1 MEKAKYL
8 ILSDSHRKCLTDPLF
23 GRGAFIFLYVF
34 KPILLTL
41 NMRPRYSF
49 SSRHTGKIRNIRK
62 QKGKYPL
69 IAKKIVED
77 SDVILEILD
86 ARFIQETRNES
97 LEQDIKNKKK
107 RIIYVLNKSDLIDKN
122 NLRIPEE
129 MFPYVMVSATNRKG
143 IKELRDRIKIEAKKV
158 EKKPEDYHKIIVG
171 IIGYP
176 NTGKSS
182 LINSLI
188 GKSSAGVGS
197 DAGFTKS
204 MQKIKLS
211 QDIVLMDSP
220 GIIPESEYSQQDKD
234 KISNHTKLG
243 ARSYS
248 QVKEPEMVIIKI
260 MEDYPNLLEKHY
272 KINAKGNPETLLEEL
287 GKKKGF
293 LKKGGEV
300 NEDTTARLIIKDWQQ
315 GKIKI

>member
-1 MEKAKYL
+1 MENHTKL
-8 ILSDSHRKCLTDPLF
+8 INSREINGFSLKSHTSPLF

-287 GKKKGF
+287 G
-293 LKKGGEV
+293 
-300 NEDTTARLIIKDWQQ
+300 
-315 GKIKI
+315 